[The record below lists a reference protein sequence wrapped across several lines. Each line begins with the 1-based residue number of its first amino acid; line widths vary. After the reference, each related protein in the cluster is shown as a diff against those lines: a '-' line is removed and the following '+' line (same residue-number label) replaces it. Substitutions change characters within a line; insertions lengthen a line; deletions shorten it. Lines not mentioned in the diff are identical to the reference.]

1 MSDPVVQAVERATRA
16 APVPAAPAAPA
27 EQGLLHWRRIAVWT
41 AAAVVLVAAPQVFT
55 QGFAVSM
62 LSQMGIAIIFA
73 LSYNMLLG
81 QTGMLSF
88 GHAVYFGLGAFFAA
102 HALNGIGAGSFHW
115 PVSLLPLIGAG
126 AGLAFGLVFGY
137 VTTKHSGTP
146 FAMISLGIAEM
157 VAACSLM
164 FPSFFGG
171 EGGISTDRVV
181 GEKVMGVDFGPSVQ
195 VYYLIAAWCFV
206 CMIAMFALTQTP
218 LGRMAN
224 AVRDNPERVK
234 FVGYSP
240 TRIRFL
246 MLALAGMFAGIAG
259 SLEVI
264 NFELVTAER
273 LGTAASG
280 TVLLMAFIG
289 GVGHFYGP
297 IIGAILIT
305 FLQSALS
312 NYTQAWLLYFGLFFL
327 VMILFAP
334 GGIASLVTLHKPA
347 VQTRMLGRL
356 ALPYASAAVAGAIL
370 LAGLIMIVE
379 MFYHYETK
387 REQVGTAMSLF
398 GRQIDTV
405 ATGPWLV
412 ALALMVVGGVLL
424 RLVAKPI
431 GAAWT
436 DITAAVNRGAGT

>member
-1 MSDPVVQAVERATRA
+1 MSAMFS
-16 APVPAAPAAPA
+16 
-27 EQGLLHWRRIAVWT
+27 WRRLLVWSAT
-41 AAAVVLVAAPQVFT
+41 AAVMIVAPLVFT

-102 HALNGIGAGSFHW
+102 HALNAIGANTLGW
-115 PVSLLPLIGAG
+115 PVSLLPLIGG
-126 AGLAFGLVFGY
+126 AAGLVFGVIFGY
-137 VTTKHSGTP
+137 ITTKHSGTP

-181 GEKVMGVDFGPSVQ
+181 GKAVMGIDFGPSIQ

-224 AVRDNPERVK
+224 AVRDNPERAR
-234 FVGYSP
+234 FVGYNP
-240 TRIRFL
+240 TRVRFL
-246 MLALAGMFAGIAG
+246 MLSLAGFFAGVAG
-259 SLEVI
+259 ALEVI
-264 NFELVTAER
+264 NFELITAER
-273 LGTAASG
+273 LGTVASG
-280 TVLLMAFIG
+280 NVLLMAFIG
-289 GVGHFYGP
+289 GIGHFYGP
-297 IIGAILIT
+297 IIGAVLVT

-334 GGIASLVTLHKPA
+334 GGIASLLTLHKPA
-347 VQTRMLGRL
+347 VQTRTFGRL
-356 ALPYASAAVAGAIL
+356 LLPYAGAAAAAAVL
-370 LAGLIMIVE
+370 MLGLVALVE
-379 MFYHYETK
+379 MLYHLETK
-387 REQVGTAMSLF
+387 AEQVGTVMSLF
-398 GRQIDTV
+398 GRQMDTATAQPWIV
-405 ATGPWLV
+405 AAGIL
-412 ALALMVVGGVLL
+412 VVGGVLL
-424 RLVAKPI
+424 AFVARFVRS
-431 GAAWT
+431 GWAHVT
-436 DITAAVNRGAGT
+436 VAVNRAKGI

>member
-1 MSDPVVQAVERATRA
+1 MADPVVEAVARATQG
-16 APVPAAPAAPA
+16 APAASVEP
-27 EQGLLHWRRIAVWT
+27 GLLHWRRLALWT
-41 AAAVVLVAAPQVFT
+41 VVAAVMIAAPQVFT

-102 HALNGIGAGSFHW
+102 HALNAVGAGSFNW
-115 PVSLLPLIGAG
+115 PVSLLPLIGAA
-126 AGLAFGLVFGY
+126 AGLVFGLVFGY

-181 GEKVMGVDFGPSVQ
+181 GEKLMGVDFGPSVQ

-206 CMIAMFALTQTP
+206 CMILMFALTQTP

-234 FVGYSP
+234 FVGYNP

-259 SLEVI
+259 ALEVI
-264 NFELVTAER
+264 NFELITAER

-312 NYTQAWLLYFGLFFL
+312 NFTQAWLLYFGLFFL

-347 VQTRMLGRL
+347 VQARMLGRL
-356 ALPYASAAVAGAIL
+356 ALPYAGAAAASAVL
-370 LAGLIMIVE
+370 LAGLVLTVE

-387 REQVGTAMSLF
+387 REQVGAVMSLF
-398 GRQIDTV
+398 GQQFDTT
-405 ATGPWLV
+405 ATGPWLLAAALLV
-412 ALALMVVGGVLL
+412 AGGVLL
-424 RLVAKPI
+424 RLAARPI

-436 DITAAVNRGAGT
+436 DIAAAVNRGQGG